1 MAPVAGESAVWSD
14 AAAIGRAVLQP
25 LSEHDAA
32 QHSDLLGTLRL
43 WLEQNGQLDA
53 TAQLLGVH
61 RHTVRARIA
70 QIEKL
75 LGRDL
80 SGFHERAELWA
91 ALLVVSE

>member
-1 MAPVAGESAVWSD
+1 
-14 AAAIGRAVLQP
+14 
-25 LSEHDAA
+25 
-32 QHSDLLGTLRL
+32 
-43 WLEQNGQLDA
+43 QNGQLDA

-80 SGFHERAELWA
+80 GGFQERAELWA
-91 ALLVVSE
+91 ALLVCSD